1 MKMICFDMDG
11 TLASLYTV
19 PNWLEK
25 LQAEDPSPYAEARPM
40 WDMTKLAG
48 VLEALIADGWQI
60 RIISWLSKDSSESYK
75 AAVRKAKL
83 EWLDKWKFPYQK
95 CHLVQYGT
103 TKADCVRRIANP
115 GILVDDND
123 KVREGW
129 HLGETINPLSEN
141 LYERLALLLR
151 AQ

>member
-11 TLASLYTV
+11 TLANLYGV

-40 WDMTKLAG
+40 WDMTKLTG
-48 VLEALIADGWQI
+48 VLEALIANGWQI

-123 KVREGW
+123 KVRGGW
-129 HLGETINPLSEN
+129 HLGETINPLNEN